1 MNSKVYKSY
10 RTYSDDCMS
19 EKRKLLGI
27 SKLSTDNKMTLI
39 ERAVEILSAKKGDI
53 IAFYEENGKVCVEIT

>member
-1 MNSKVYKSY
+1 ML
-10 RTYSDDCMS
+10 

-39 ERAVEILSAKKGDI
+39 ERAARLLGTKRGDI
-53 IAFYEENGKVCVEIT
+53 IVFYDDNGKIYLDVEN

>member
-1 MNSKVYKSY
+1 
-10 RTYSDDCMS
+10 MS

-39 ERAVEILSAKKGDI
+39 ERAVELLNTKKGDL
-53 IAFYEENGKVCVEIT
+53 IAFYEDGGKVCIEKA

>member
-1 MNSKVYKSY
+1 
-10 RTYSDDCMS
+10 MS

-39 ERAVEILSAKKGDI
+39 ERVAELLGAKKGDM
-53 IAFYEENGKVCVEIT
+53 IAFYQEDSGMVCIEKA